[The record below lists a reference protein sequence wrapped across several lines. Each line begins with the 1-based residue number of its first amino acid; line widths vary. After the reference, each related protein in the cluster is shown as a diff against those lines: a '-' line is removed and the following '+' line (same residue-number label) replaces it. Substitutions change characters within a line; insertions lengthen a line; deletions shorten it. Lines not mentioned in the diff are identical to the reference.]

1 MKPVGAEA
9 VRALWFALG
18 GANLALGVLGALL
31 PLLPTTPFIILAAF
45 CFAKCSPALHARL
58 LRSPTFGPAIRNWRE
73 RRAISKRG
81 KIASVAAMSASLI
94 LSFALGVELAI
105 LGVQALVLSGAAS
118 FILTRNSA

>member
-1 MKPVGAEA
+1 MGAEA

-18 GANLALGVLGALL
+18 GASLVLGILGALL

-45 CFAKCSPALHARL
+45 CFAKCSPTLHARL

-81 KIASVAAMSASLI
+81 KIASVAAMSVSLI
-94 LSFALGVELAI
+94 LSFALGAELAI
-105 LGVQALVLSGAAS
+105 VGVQALVLSGAAS
-118 FILTRNSA
+118 FILTRNSI